1 MKRALDFLRGGLLG
15 SLFGS
20 LIFAALIIAGVS
32 RGGSIWVFAT
42 ATLGGV
48 MVGLIPKG
56 SREPSLFGASSAGVA
71 GIVLGLITGFG
82 WLEVSL
88 VVGAMGGVLW
98 IVAGERIP
106 RTRWHWFAYGG
117 VVIGI
122 LLLILLPLI
131 LQGGALGHD
140 ESAYGLKAKQ
150 WLLGTPGTGW
160 APHRGVGMSVYGY
173 VVLGLGGAEPGLRL
187 LGLIGAIGLVVGIW
201 ALVQRMSDATAA
213 AMASVAVIAGPALLR
228 RSTEYLSDVPAAA
241 LLVWCMVVVWGQL
254 GSRQRPTYKLLWVL
268 PPALAAFYM
277 RYQSILSFG
286 LIALTV
292 LVLWWPQIRQRPGP
306 ILALSGLGIIG
317 LIPHFALAM
326 ELRGSPWGILTYTSE
341 VSGRAY
347 LGEGL
352 VDYVHM
358 APWQLAGL
366 IGVPAIGFALIGL
379 AYSWK
384 DTFRRDRFLF
394 LLLPAVA
401 QILALG
407 ILSHGEPRF
416 VFFPM
421 ALIVAAAAM
430 AIRENFWPHRSAIR
444 LGWALMVLIVGS
456 LALSAASVRNLVEH
470 RAASNESIE
479 LAGLDVSDQAADE
492 SCGVMTSYTPQI
504 TYYSECSSD
513 VFRSDEEP
521 EVAVGNLVGEMKFMV
536 LVEDGKRQP
545 TGDDLA
551 GLLSLTEPDPVVIDV
566 EVTDSV
572 VYRFMD

>member
-1 MKRALDFLRGGLLG
+1 
-15 SLFGS
+15 
-20 LIFAALIIAGVS
+20 V
-32 RGGSIWVFAT
+32 
-42 ATLGGV
+42 
-48 MVGLIPKG
+48 
-56 SREPSLFGASSAGVA
+56 
-71 GIVLGLITGFG
+71 
-82 WLEVSL
+82 
-88 VVGAMGGVLW
+88 
-98 IVAGERIP
+98 
-106 RTRWHWFAYGG
+106 
-117 VVIGI
+117 
-122 LLLILLPLI
+122 
-131 LQGGALGHD
+131 
-140 ESAYGLKAKQ
+140 
-150 WLLGTPGTGW
+150 
-160 APHRGVGMSVYGY
+160 
-173 VVLGLGGAEPGLRL
+173 
-187 LGLIGAIGLVVGIW
+187 
-201 ALVQRMSDATAA
+201 
-213 AMASVAVIAGPALLR
+213 
-228 RSTEYLSDVPAAA
+228 
-241 LLVWCMVVVWGQL
+241 
-254 GSRQRPTYKLLWVL
+254 
-268 PPALAAFYM
+268 
-277 RYQSILSFG
+277 
-286 LIALTV
+286 
-292 LVLWWPQIRQRPGP
+292 
-306 ILALSGLGIIG
+306 
-317 LIPHFALAM
+317 
-326 ELRGSPWGILTYTSE
+326 
-341 VSGRAY
+341 
-347 LGEGL
+347 
-352 VDYVHM
+352 
-358 APWQLAGL
+358 
-366 IGVPAIGFALIGL
+366 GVPAIGFALIGL

-384 DTFRRDRFLF
+384 DAFRRDRFLF

-401 QILALG
+401 QIIALG

-521 EVAVGNLVGEMKFMV
+521 EVAVGNLVGEMKFMI